1 MSSRARKLIGAV
13 ILLVYLAVY
22 SMLALAAAVILQVN
36 TTSKFVEL
44 AFYVIAGLIWVVP
57 AAWIIS
63 WMSRSE

>member
-13 ILLVYLAVY
+13 ILLVYLAIY